1 MRKSLLVLIVGA
13 SVTGLFVRAQTTN
26 TKRPF
31 DHGLS
36 SSATNVIA
44 VPEAKNLMLFFA
56 LTNTSGSAINPL
68 VTESSL
74 RVNGKEMTDWPFTV
88 ANGPRD
94 SRWKSLPP
102 GDHLLFGYAMGEHFM
117 SPGVYNVVWIVD
129 GCPSKPLRISVRK

>member
-1 MRKSLLVLIVGA
+1 MTMPPNEQRW
-13 SVTGLFVRAQTTN
+13 SVSYRPGSTRHRFLSNKA
-26 TKRPF
+26 KRPF
-31 DHGLS
+31 DHGFS

-102 GDHLLFGYAMGEHFM
+102 GDHLLFG
-117 SPGVYNVVWIVD
+117 
-129 GCPSKPLRISVRK
+129 